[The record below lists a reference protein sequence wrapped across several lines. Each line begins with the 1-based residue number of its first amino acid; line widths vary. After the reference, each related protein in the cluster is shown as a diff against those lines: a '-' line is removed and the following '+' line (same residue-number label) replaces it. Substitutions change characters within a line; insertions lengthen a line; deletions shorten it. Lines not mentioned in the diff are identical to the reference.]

1 MESVVFGP
9 AGLDPRDDDAF
20 RALPYAFMNV
30 ACAAVRFR
38 RRTGWIGL
46 AAASSDP
53 RAWTC
58 RIEARP
64 GVYGILPGHVA
75 TTGGIDGADFRLFY
89 FPLGDDETLDRLP
102 LAAALALARIGDAD
116 VIRDFPAHP
125 DFAAPFAVATL
136 RLLLGPA
143 HRDVALILEAEERRR
158 TVLPD
163 GLATPDGAAW
173 LVPPGGLDEDLP
185 AHAIARDLF
194 AVLAAGVSTAA
205 GEEPATVLGF
215 AGPGHARRRFA
226 DGRIETEV
234 DAEARLLV
242 DAVVWGDV
250 AALPLPDLRRRA
262 DGGEGLLAAPR
273 SAPEAASRPR
283 LMLLTGFL
291 GSGKTSFLNQF
302 IEYHAGRNELVT
314 VIQNELGERGVDQ
327 LLLEGDES
335 VMEVEAGCVCCTL
348 AGTLAPAIRRL
359 VERFGPD
366 VVVLETT
373 GVANPLNMAEELAEL
388 DDLVELDGVV
398 TVVDAARFHDALA
411 ASDVARDQIAA
422 ADTVVVNKCD
432 LVDEA
437 TLAGVEAAIG
447 AINPQARR
455 LPAVN
460 GRVNPNLLARG
471 AEKVKAAATPR
482 ACRDHPTGLEALRPH
497 RRRPSGRFHADH
509 GGDRFSVRRIDI
521 PERIDR
527 AALTAL
533 LAEAPPSIH
542 RIKGIVRPLDGDG
555 PRILQFVPGQI
566 DFARP
571 EKPVTGSSFLVA
583 IGRDLDDPSLGGFWQ
598 ALSKGGVPCG

>member
-1 MESVVFGP
+1 MDSVVFGP
-9 AGLDPRDDDAF
+9 AGRGPRGDDAL
-20 RALPYAFMNV
+20 RALPHAFMNV

-46 AAASSDP
+46 AAADTDP

-64 GVYGILPGHVA
+64 GVYGILPGAVA
-75 TTGGIDGADFRLFY
+75 TTGGVDIADFRLFY
-89 FPLGDDETLDRLP
+89 FPLGDEATLDRLS
-102 LAAALALARIGDAD
+102 LAGALALARDGTAET
-116 VIRDFPAHP
+116 IRDFPAHP

-136 RLLLGPA
+136 RLLVGPA
-143 HRDVALILEAEERRR
+143 HRDVALIIEADERRR
-158 TVLPD
+158 TLLPD
-163 GLATPDGAAW
+163 GLTTPDGAAW
-173 LVPPGGLDEDLP
+173 LVPPGGSDEDLP

-205 GEEPATVLGF
+205 DEEPAAVLGF
-215 AGPGHARRRFA
+215 TAPAFVHRRFG
-226 DGRIETEV
+226 DGRSVREPDDT
-234 DAEARLLV
+234 ARLLV
-242 DAVVWGDV
+242 DAVVWGDA
-250 AALPLPDLRRRA
+250 AALPLPDLARRSDEDA
-262 DGGEGLLAAPR
+262 VLLPASARLVETAA
-273 SAPEAASRPR
+273 RPR

-359 VERFGPD
+359 VDRFGPD

-388 DDLVELDGVV
+388 DDLVELEGVV
-398 TVVDAARFHDALA
+398 TVVDAARLLDTLA
-411 ASDVARDQIAA
+411 SSDVARDQIAA

-437 TLAGVEAAIG
+437 VLGRVEAAVT
-447 AINPQARR
+447 ALNPQARL
-455 LPAVN
+455 LPAVS

-471 AEKVKAAATPR
+471 AERVKAAA
-482 ACRDHPTGLEALRPH
+482 ASCDHHAHPTGLETLRPH

-509 GGDRFSVRRIDI
+509 GGDRFSVRRIDL
-521 PERIDR
+521 PERVDR
-527 AALTAL
+527 AALAAL
-533 LAEAPPSIH
+533 LAAAPASIH
-542 RIKGIVRPLDGDG
+542 RIKGLVRLRDDDG
-555 PRILQFVPGQI
+555 PMILQFVPGQI

-571 EKPVTGSSFLVA
+571 EKPASGPSFLVA
-583 IGRDLDDPSLGGFWQ
+583 IGRDLEDPSLGDFWQ
-598 ALSKGGVPCG
+598 TLSEGGVPCG

>member
-9 AGLDPRDDDAF
+9 AGLGPRDDDAF

-46 AAASSDP
+46 AATSFDP
-53 RAWTC
+53 RAWSC

-64 GVYGILPGHVA
+64 GVYGVRPGAVGA
-75 TTGGIDGADFRLFY
+75 VGDTTVVDFRLFY
-89 FPLGDDETLDRLP
+89 FPLDDEATLDRLP
-102 LAAALALARIGDAD
+102 LVAALAATRPEASAA
-116 VIRDFPAHP
+116 VRDFPAHP
-125 DFAAPFAVATL
+125 DFAALFAVGAM
-136 RLLLGPA
+136 RLWIGPG
-143 HRDVALILEAEERRR
+143 HRDVALSLEAEERRR
-158 TVLPD
+158 TVLVD

-173 LVPPGGLDEDLP
+173 LVPPGGCDEDLP

-194 AVLAAGVSTAA
+194 AVLAAGVATAA
-205 GEEPATVLGF
+205 AEPPTRRLGF
-215 AGPGHARRRFA
+215 AEPGRIRRRSA
-226 DGRIETEV
+226 DGRAEDEE
-234 DAEARLLV
+234 DAETRRLV
-242 DAVVWGDV
+242 DVVVWGRAD
-250 AALPLPDLRRRA
+250 ALPLPNLP
-262 DGGEGLLAAPR
+262 PR
-273 SAPEAASRPR
+273 SDVDAGLVVTARGAAEAADRPR

-398 TVVDAARFHDALA
+398 TVVDAARVLDTLA

-432 LVDEA
+432 LVDAETRA
-437 TLAGVEAAIG
+437 RVEAAIG
-447 AINPQARR
+447 ELNPQARL
-455 LPAVN
+455 LPAVR

-471 AEKVKAAATPR
+471 ADKVKAVAAPR
-482 ACRDHPTGLEALRPH
+482 ARRDPVAGLDALRPH

-527 AALTAL
+527 TALAAL
-533 LAEAPPSIH
+533 LAAAPASIH
-542 RIKGIVRPLDGDG
+542 RIKGIVRGFDDDG
-555 PRILQFVPGQI
+555 PTILQYVPGQI
-566 DFARP
+566 DFAHP
-571 EKPVTGSSFLVA
+571 EKPVTGAPFLVA
-583 IGRDLDDPSLGGFWQ
+583 IGRDLEDPDLGAFWT
-598 ALSKGGVPCG
+598 ALSAGGIPCG